1 MELRI
6 SELAKQ
12 YPASGIRKMFDLAA
26 GYDDVIALTL
36 GEPNFETPAYIKE
49 AAKKAMDAGETHYT
63 PNAGIPALRQAVSD
77 LYKRRGLEYKPSEI
91 LIGAGAISML
101 NLACTAMLDIGD
113 EVLVPDPGW
122 ANYVGLMMQV
132 GAVPVP
138 VRLKEENGF
147 MYDVADLRAALTP
160 KTKVIL
166 LNSPSNPTGGVAS
179 AENLRQLADFAKEN
193 DLYILTDEIYREL
206 LWDDEPYTSI
216 ASFPGMKE
224 RTVIVDGFSKTYAM
238 TGMRLAWAAAP
249 EEVIVVMTKLLE
261 NVLSSVNEGVQWGGV
276 AALNGSQ
283 ECVEEMKRQYR
294 RRREIIVGGLND
306 MKGVSCLM
314 PKGAFYAFPNISHL
328 GIPSREFAMR
338 LLKEKHVVVVPG
350 TGFGEGGEGFVR
362 LRVAEAE
369 LHAADGEVAAVRTV
383 PPQQLR
389 HFAAGHF
396 RGRSILQHKRR
407 HRKRRYGNRKLKFR
421 LLHQSGRRSDQQP
434 Q

>member
-1 MELRI
+1 MSFI
-6 SELAKQ
+6 SEKSKKI
-12 YPASGIRKMFDLAA
+12 PGSMIREMFAMQD
-26 GYDDVIALTL
+26 GMTDVISFAL
-36 GEPNFETPAYIKE
+36 GEPDFTAPQHVI
-49 AAKKAMDAGETHYT
+49 DATVASLQRGETHYT

-77 LYKRRGLEYKPSEI
+77 LYKRRGLDYTSKEV
-91 LIGAGAISML
+91 LIGAGAISLL
-101 NLACTAMLDIGD
+101 NLAGTAMLDIGD

-138 VRLKEENGF
+138 VRMKEENGF
-147 MYDVADLRAALTP
+147 MYDVADLKAALTP
-160 KTKVIL
+160 KTKMIL

-179 AENLRQLADFAKEN
+179 EENLRQVAEFAKEN
-193 DLYILTDEIYREL
+193 DLYILADEIYREL

-216 ASFPGMKE
+216 AGFPGMKE
-224 RTVIVDGFSKTYAM
+224 RAVVVDGFSKTYAM
-238 TGMRLAWAAAP
+238 TGMRLAWAVAP

-294 RRREIIVGGLND
+294 RRREIIVNGLND

-314 PKGAFYAFPNISHL
+314 PKGAFYAFPNISKL
-328 GIPSREFAMR
+328 GLSSREFAMR

-362 LRVAEAE
+362 LAYATSEDNIREG
-369 LHAADGEVAAVRTV
+369 L
-383 PPQQLR
+383 
-389 HFAAGHF
+389 
-396 RGRSILQHKRR
+396 KRIR
-407 HRKRRYGNRKLKFR
+407 EFVETL
-421 LLHQSGRRSDQQP
+421 S
-434 Q
+434 

>member
-1 MELRI
+1 MSFI
-6 SELAKQ
+6 SNKSQ
-12 YPASGIRKMFDLAA
+12 KTPHSVIREMFALQTGLDN
-26 GYDDVIALTL
+26 VISFAL
-36 GEPNFETPAYIKE
+36 GEPDFTAPQHVI
-49 AAKKAMDAGETHYT
+49 DATVASLQRGETHYT

-77 LYKRRGLEYKPSEI
+77 LYKRRGLDYKPSEV

-101 NLACTAMLDIGD
+101 NLTCTAMLDIGD

-138 VRLKEENGF
+138 IHLKEENGF
-147 MYDVADLRAALTP
+147 MYDVADLQAALTP
-160 KTKVIL
+160 KTKMIL

-179 AENLRQLADFAKEN
+179 ADNLRQIADFAKAN

-216 ASFPGMKE
+216 AGFPGMKE
-224 RTVIVDGFSKTYAM
+224 RTVVVDGFSKTYAM
-238 TGMRLAWAAAP
+238 TGMRLAWAVAP

-261 NVLSSVNEGVQWGGV
+261 NVLSSVNEGMQWGGV

-294 RRREIIVGGLND
+294 RRREIIVEGLND

-314 PKGAFYAFPNISHL
+314 PKGAFYAFPNISKL

-362 LRVAEAE
+362 LAYATSEDNIRE
-369 LHAADGEVAAVRTV
+369 G
-383 PPQQLR
+383 LR
-389 HFAAGHF
+389 RMKEFVE
-396 RGRSILQHKRR
+396 SL
-407 HRKRRYGNRKLKFR
+407 
-421 LLHQSGRRSDQQP
+421 
-434 Q
+434 

>member
-1 MELRI
+1 MSFI
-6 SELAKQ
+6 SEKSKKI
-12 YPASGIRKMFDLAA
+12 PGSMIREMFAMQD
-26 GYDDVIALTL
+26 GMTDVISFAL
-36 GEPNFETPAYIKE
+36 GEPDFTAPQHVI
-49 AAKKAMDAGETHYT
+49 DATVASLQRGETHYT

-77 LYKRRGLEYKPSEI
+77 LYKRRGLDYTSKEV
-91 LIGAGAISML
+91 LIGAGAISLL

-314 PKGAFYAFPNISHL
+314 PKGAFYAFPNISQL

-362 LRVAEAE
+362 LAYATSEDNIREG
-369 LHAADGEVAAVRTV
+369 L
-383 PPQQLR
+383 
-389 HFAAGHF
+389 
-396 RGRSILQHKRR
+396 KRIR
-407 HRKRRYGNRKLKFR
+407 EFVETL
-421 LLHQSGRRSDQQP
+421 S
-434 Q
+434 

>member
-1 MELRI
+1 MSFI
-6 SELAKQ
+6 SEKSKKI
-12 YPASGIRKMFDLAA
+12 PGSMIREMFAMQD
-26 GYDDVIALTL
+26 GMTDVISFAL
-36 GEPNFETPAYIKE
+36 GEPDFTAPQHVI
-49 AAKKAMDAGETHYT
+49 DATVASLQRGETHYT

-77 LYKRRGLEYKPSEI
+77 LYKRRGLDYTSKEV
-91 LIGAGAISML
+91 LIGAGAISLL

-138 VRLKEENGF
+138 VRMKEENGF
-147 MYDVADLRAALTP
+147 MYDVADLKAALTP
-160 KTKVIL
+160 KTKMIL

-179 AENLRQLADFAKEN
+179 EKNLRQVAEFAKEN
-193 DLYILTDEIYREL
+193 DLYILADEIYREL

-314 PKGAFYAFPNISHL
+314 PKGAFYAFPNISQL

-362 LRVAEAE
+362 LAYATSEENIRE
-369 LHAADGEVAAVRTV
+369 G
-383 PPQQLR
+383 LR
-389 HFAAGHF
+389 RMKEFVE
-396 RGRSILQHKRR
+396 SL
-407 HRKRRYGNRKLKFR
+407 
-421 LLHQSGRRSDQQP
+421 
-434 Q
+434 

>member
-1 MELRI
+1 MSFI
-6 SELAKQ
+6 SNKSQ
-12 YPASGIRKMFDLAA
+12 KTPHSVIREMFALQTGLDN
-26 GYDDVIALTL
+26 VISFAL
-36 GEPNFETPAYIKE
+36 GEPDFTAPQHVI
-49 AAKKAMDAGETHYT
+49 DATVASLQRGETHYT

-77 LYKRRGLEYKPSEI
+77 LYKRRGLDYKPSEV

-138 VRLKEENGF
+138 IHLKEENGF
-147 MYDVADLRAALTP
+147 MYDVADLQAALTP
-160 KTKVIL
+160 KTKMIL

-179 AENLRQLADFAKEN
+179 ADNLRQIADFAKAN

-206 LWDDEPYTSI
+206 LWDDEPYTTSI
-216 ASFPGMKE
+216 AGFLGMKE
-224 RTVIVDGFSKTYAM
+224 RTVVVDGFSKTYAM
-238 TGMRLAWAAAP
+238 TGMRLAWAVAP

-261 NVLSSVNEGVQWGGV
+261 NVLSSVNEGMQWGGV

-294 RRREIIVGGLND
+294 RRREIIVEGLND

-314 PKGAFYAFPNISHL
+314 PKGAFYAFPNISKL

-362 LRVAEAE
+362 LAYATSEDNIRE
-369 LHAADGEVAAVRTV
+369 G
-383 PPQQLR
+383 LR
-389 HFAAGHF
+389 RMKEFVE
-396 RGRSILQHKRR
+396 SL
-407 HRKRRYGNRKLKFR
+407 
-421 LLHQSGRRSDQQP
+421 
-434 Q
+434 

>member
-1 MELRI
+1 MSFI
-6 SELAKQ
+6 SNKSQ
-12 YPASGIRKMFDLAA
+12 KTPHSVIREMFALQTGLDN
-26 GYDDVIALTL
+26 VISFAL
-36 GEPNFETPAYIKE
+36 GEPDFTAPQHVI
-49 AAKKAMDAGETHYT
+49 DATVASLQRGETHYT
-63 PNAGIPALRQAVSD
+63 PNAGNPALRQAGAELEKS
-77 LYKRRGLEYKPSEI
+77 RGLDYKPSEV

-101 NLACTAMLDIGD
+101 NIACTAMLDIGD

-138 VRLKEENGF
+138 IRLKEENGF
-147 MYDVADLRAALTP
+147 MYDVADLQAALTP
-160 KTKVIL
+160 KTKMIL

-179 AENLRQLADFAKEN
+179 ADNLRQIADFAKAN

-224 RTVIVDGFSKTYAM
+224 RTVVVDGFSKTYAM
-238 TGMRLAWAAAP
+238 TGMRLAWAVAP

-261 NVLSSVNEGVQWGGV
+261 NVLSSVNEGMQWGGV

-314 PKGAFYAFPNISHL
+314 PKGAFYAFPNISKL

-350 TGFGEGGEGFVR
+350 TGFGDGGEGFVR
-362 LRVAEAE
+362 LAYATSEDNIRE
-369 LHAADGEVAAVRTV
+369 G
-383 PPQQLR
+383 LR
-389 HFAAGHF
+389 RMKEFVE
-396 RGRSILQHKRR
+396 SL
-407 HRKRRYGNRKLKFR
+407 
-421 LLHQSGRRSDQQP
+421 
-434 Q
+434 

>member
-1 MELRI
+1 MSFI
-6 SELAKQ
+6 SEKSKKI
-12 YPASGIRKMFDLAA
+12 PGSMIREMFAMQD
-26 GYDDVIALTL
+26 GMTDVISFAL
-36 GEPNFETPAYIKE
+36 GEPDFTAPQHVI
-49 AAKKAMDAGETHYT
+49 DATVASLQRGETHYT

-77 LYKRRGLEYKPSEI
+77 LYKRRGLDYTSKEV
-91 LIGAGAISML
+91 LIGAGAISLL

-138 VRLKEENGF
+138 VRMKEENGF
-147 MYDVADLRAALTP
+147 MYDVTDLKAALTP
-160 KTKVIL
+160 KTKMIL

-179 AENLRQLADFAKEN
+179 EENLRQVAEFAKEN
-193 DLYILTDEIYREL
+193 DLYILADEIYREL
-206 LWDDEPYTSI
+206 LWDDEPYASI
-216 ASFPGMKE
+216 AGFPGMKE
-224 RTVIVDGFSKTYAM
+224 RTVVVDGFSKTYAM
-238 TGMRLAWAAAP
+238 TGMRLAWAVAP

-294 RRREIIVGGLND
+294 RRREIIVNGLND

-314 PKGAFYAFPNISHL
+314 PKGAFYAFPNISKL
-328 GIPSREFAMR
+328 GLSSREFAMR

-362 LRVAEAE
+362 LAYATSEENIRE
-369 LHAADGEVAAVRTV
+369 G
-383 PPQQLR
+383 LR
-389 HFAAGHF
+389 RMKEFVE
-396 RGRSILQHKRR
+396 SL
-407 HRKRRYGNRKLKFR
+407 
-421 LLHQSGRRSDQQP
+421 
-434 Q
+434 

>member
-1 MELRI
+1 MSFI
-6 SELAKQ
+6 SNKSQ
-12 YPASGIRKMFDLAA
+12 KTPHSVIREMFALQTGLDN
-26 GYDDVIALTL
+26 VISFAL
-36 GEPNFETPAYIKE
+36 GEPDFTAPQHVI
-49 AAKKAMDAGETHYT
+49 DATVASLQRGETHYT
-63 PNAGIPALRQAVSD
+63 PNAGIPALRQAVSE
-77 LYKRRGLEYKPSEI
+77 LYKRRGLDYKPSEV

-138 VRLKEENGF
+138 IHLKEENGF
-147 MYDVADLRAALTP
+147 MYDVADLQAALTP
-160 KTKVIL
+160 KTKMIL

-179 AENLRQLADFAKEN
+179 ADNLRQIADFAKAN

-224 RTVIVDGFSKTYAM
+224 RTVVVDGFSKTYAM
-238 TGMRLAWAAAP
+238 TGMRLAWAVAP

-261 NVLSSVNEGVQWGGV
+261 NVLSSVNEGMQWGGV

-294 RRREIIVGGLND
+294 RRREIIVEGLND

-314 PKGAFYAFPNISHL
+314 PKGAFYAFPNISKL

-362 LRVAEAE
+362 LAYATSEDNIRE
-369 LHAADGEVAAVRTV
+369 G
-383 PPQQLR
+383 LR
-389 HFAAGHF
+389 RMKEFVE
-396 RGRSILQHKRR
+396 SL
-407 HRKRRYGNRKLKFR
+407 
-421 LLHQSGRRSDQQP
+421 
-434 Q
+434 

>member
-1 MELRI
+1 MSFI
-6 SELAKQ
+6 SEKSKKI
-12 YPASGIRKMFDLAA
+12 PGSMIREMFAMQD
-26 GYDDVIALTL
+26 GMTDVISFAL
-36 GEPNFETPAYIKE
+36 GEPDFTAPQHVI
-49 AAKKAMDAGETHYT
+49 DATVASLQRGETHYT

-77 LYKRRGLEYKPSEI
+77 LYKRRGLDYTSKEV
-91 LIGAGAISML
+91 LIGAGAISLL

-138 VRLKEENGF
+138 VRMKEENGF
-147 MYDVADLRAALTP
+147 MYDVADLKAALTP
-160 KTKVIL
+160 KTKMIL

-179 AENLRQLADFAKEN
+179 EENLRQVAEFAKEN
-193 DLYILTDEIYREL
+193 DLYILADEIYREL
-206 LWDDEPYTSI
+206 LWDDEPYASI
-216 ASFPGMKE
+216 AGFPGMKE
-224 RTVIVDGFSKTYAM
+224 RTVVVDGFSKTYAM
-238 TGMRLAWAAAP
+238 TGMRLAWAVAP

-294 RRREIIVGGLND
+294 RRREIIVNGLND

-314 PKGAFYAFPNISHL
+314 PKGAFYAFPNISKL
-328 GIPSREFAMR
+328 GLSSREFAMR

-362 LRVAEAE
+362 LAYATSEENIRE
-369 LHAADGEVAAVRTV
+369 G
-383 PPQQLR
+383 LR
-389 HFAAGHF
+389 RMKEFVE
-396 RGRSILQHKRR
+396 SL
-407 HRKRRYGNRKLKFR
+407 
-421 LLHQSGRRSDQQP
+421 
-434 Q
+434 

>member
-1 MELRI
+1 MSFI
-6 SELAKQ
+6 SNKSQ
-12 YPASGIRKMFDLAA
+12 KTPHSVIREMFALQTGLDN
-26 GYDDVIALTL
+26 VISFAL
-36 GEPNFETPAYIKE
+36 GEPDFTAPQHVI
-49 AAKKAMDAGETHYT
+49 DATVASLQRGETHYT

-77 LYKRRGLEYKPSEI
+77 LYKRRGLDYKPSEV

-101 NLACTAMLDIGD
+101 NIACTAMLDIGD

-138 VRLKEENGF
+138 IHLKEENGF
-147 MYDVADLRAALTP
+147 MYDVADLQAALTP
-160 KTKVIL
+160 KTKMIL

-179 AENLRQLADFAKEN
+179 ADNLRQIADFAKAN

-224 RTVIVDGFSKTYAM
+224 RTVVVDGFSKTYAM
-238 TGMRLAWAAAP
+238 TGMRLAWAVAP

-314 PKGAFYAFPNISHL
+314 PKGAFYAFPNISKL

-362 LRVAEAE
+362 LAYATSEDNIREG
-369 LHAADGEVAAVRTV
+369 L
-383 PPQQLR
+383 
-389 HFAAGHF
+389 
-396 RGRSILQHKRR
+396 KRIR
-407 HRKRRYGNRKLKFR
+407 EFVETL
-421 LLHQSGRRSDQQP
+421 S
-434 Q
+434 

>member
-1 MELRI
+1 MTFVSEKSKKIPGSMIREMFAMQAGLDNVI
-6 SELAKQ
+6 SFA
-12 YPASGIRKMFDLAA
+12 
-26 GYDDVIALTL
+26 L
-36 GEPNFETPAYIKE
+36 GEPDFTAPQHVI
-49 AAKKAMDAGETHYT
+49 DATVASLQRGETHYT

-362 LRVAEAE
+362 LAYATSEDNIREG
-369 LHAADGEVAAVRTV
+369 L
-383 PPQQLR
+383 
-389 HFAAGHF
+389 
-396 RGRSILQHKRR
+396 KRIR
-407 HRKRRYGNRKLKFR
+407 EFVETL
-421 LLHQSGRRSDQQP
+421 S
-434 Q
+434 

>member
-1 MELRI
+1 MSFI
-6 SELAKQ
+6 SEKSKKI
-12 YPASGIRKMFDLAA
+12 PGSMIREMFAMQD
-26 GYDDVIALTL
+26 GMTDVISFAL
-36 GEPNFETPAYIKE
+36 GEPDFTAPQHVI
-49 AAKKAMDAGETHYT
+49 DATVASLQRGETHYT

-77 LYKRRGLEYKPSEI
+77 LYKRRGLDYTSKEV
-91 LIGAGAISML
+91 LIGAGAISLL

-138 VRLKEENGF
+138 VRMKEENGF
-147 MYDVADLRAALTP
+147 MYDVADLKAALTP
-160 KTKVIL
+160 KTKMIL

-179 AENLRQLADFAKEN
+179 EENLRQVAEFAKEN
-193 DLYILTDEIYREL
+193 DLYILADEIYREL

-216 ASFPGMKE
+216 AGFPGMKE
-224 RTVIVDGFSKTYAM
+224 RAVVVDGFSKTYAM
-238 TGMRLAWAAAP
+238 TGMRLAWAVAP

-294 RRREIIVGGLND
+294 RRREIIVNGLND

-314 PKGAFYAFPNISHL
+314 PKGAFYAFPNISTL
-328 GIPSREFAMR
+328 GLSSREFAMR

-362 LRVAEAE
+362 LAYATSEENIRE
-369 LHAADGEVAAVRTV
+369 G
-383 PPQQLR
+383 LR
-389 HFAAGHF
+389 RMKEFVE
-396 RGRSILQHKRR
+396 SL
-407 HRKRRYGNRKLKFR
+407 
-421 LLHQSGRRSDQQP
+421 
-434 Q
+434 